1 MTFEELANIQNE
13 IEQIQKTYEIFQEDV
28 RLNHSQAARV
38 EFLTTVKVIG
48 DYLKP
53 GMKILDIGAG
63 TGAYSLHFA
72 ELGYEV
78 CAMELAEAN
87 LQVFRQKIQPSHK
100 LELVQGN
107 AVDLSRYTDESFDV
121 VLLFGPLYHLHGE
134 ADRQK
139 CIAEAKR
146 VCKRYG
152 TLCFSFIGHDM
163 VFLTE
168 LMWNQS
174 YFSDGDYNK
183 ETFRLDDFPFVFFT
197 VPECRAMLE
206 RGGIHIL
213 REVAA
218 DGVSE
223 LMEEKINAMDAEN
236 YAQYLR
242 YHFYTCEKPEMLG
255 RSNHLLFVGKK
266 Q

>member
-1 MTFEELANIQNE
+1 M
-13 IEQIQKTYEIFQEDV
+13 
-28 RLNHSQAARV
+28 
-38 EFLTTVKVIG
+38 
-48 DYLKP
+48 
-53 GMKILDIGAG
+53 
-63 TGAYSLHFA
+63 
-72 ELGYEV
+72 
-78 CAMELAEAN
+78 
-87 LQVFRQKIQPSHK
+87 FRQKIQPSHK

-146 VCKRYG
+146 VCKRDG

-255 RSNHLLFVGKK
+255 RSNHLLFDGKK